1 MSAPLFERRHVETG
15 GMLAVARND
24 VLAEA
29 VGVAPG
35 LVVTLGQ
42 PPVMVARFLTRE
54 DVRELAQVLDD
65 WLFDSRP
72 T

>member
-1 MSAPLFERRHVETG
+1 MSAPLFERRHEETG
-15 GMLAVARND
+15 GHLAVARND

-54 DVRELAQVLDD
+54 DVRELAQALDD